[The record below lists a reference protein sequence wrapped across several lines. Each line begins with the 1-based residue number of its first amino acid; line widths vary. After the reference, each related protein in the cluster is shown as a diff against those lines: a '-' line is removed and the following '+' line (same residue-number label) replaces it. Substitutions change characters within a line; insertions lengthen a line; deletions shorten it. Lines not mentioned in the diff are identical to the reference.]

1 MTDPDNLLTASIDDY
16 LLGLADGLQKA
27 QRQLS
32 QNTLVLQ
39 RGEAPVIYQIPRLDF
54 ELKLSLEVTTQA
66 SADGL
71 QGPQLRFRPA
81 GVRPSSTS
89 RTSEIVSVIRGAF
102 IAVPANGGKPPPVV
116 RTTLRRIDRQRLEVR
131 VAVTSA
137 AGERL
142 ADVDV
147 QFNVDRDRSRQL
159 TPLVDSS
166 YESGKFDDP
175 LVPWDAA
182 SFDQKSELL
191 AGTRFWDGLVTT
203 DRDGVAVGVL
213 DVDPQERDGTCVVA
227 VVDVLGQTE
236 TILFKVE

>member
-1 MTDPDNLLTASIDDY
+1 MTDQDHTLTASIDDY
-16 LLGLADGLQKA
+16 LLGIADGLQKA

-32 QNTLVLQ
+32 QSALVLQ
-39 RGEAPVIYQIPRLDF
+39 RGEAPLTYQIPRLDF
-54 ELKLSLEVTTQA
+54 ELKLSLEVTST
-66 SADGL
+66 GGEEGTG
-71 QGPQLRFRPA
+71 GPQLRFRPA
-81 GVRPSSTS
+81 GVQPGQST

-102 IAVPANGGKPPPVV
+102 IAVPANGGKPPPVI
-116 RTTLRRIDRQRLEVR
+116 RTTLRRIDRQRLEVK
-131 VAVTSA
+131 VAVASA

-159 TPLVDSS
+159 TPVVDSN

-182 SFDQKSELL
+182 SFDQRSELL
-191 AGTRFWDGLVTT
+191 TGTRFWDGLVTT

-213 DVDPQERDGTCVVA
+213 DVDPQERDGTLVVA